1 MKDSNICPDI
11 VPGPHRFLYCS
22 VCILV
27 LVCFVTQMYAIDP
40 RRSISQYMLETWGS
54 EKGFPG
60 GSVSAIAQ
68 TPDGYLWIGTDRGL
82 IRFDGLNF
90 RVVKNASPAAFPIGP
105 VQALQSDAQGNLWIL
120 LQSTNILRYRDGKFE
135 LGRDQAQFGVTAIGT
150 RPNGATLFSSLA
162 YGILSYK
169 DGKFEVVPPGSPE
182 MANSS
187 SAPTS
192 TQTDD
197 TLSTRLAWATS
208 IASHR
213 LADPNSA
220 VTSMT
225 ETPDGKIWL
234 GTRDQGLFYMI
245 DGRVFHAPEPQNRK
259 ITCLLPLADGNL
271 WIGTENG
278 VLEWSGS
285 SFTQAKIPAALWHVN
300 VSAMLRDRDSNIWL
314 ATTTGFA
321 RVNGSEVSFAGG
333 KSPELAT
340 ALFEDREGNLWVG
353 IQRGIMRL
361 RDSAFVTYAL
371 GDLQTE
377 SGGPIYVDPDERA
390 WFAPFDSGLHW
401 LKDGKS
407 AEVTNDGLNR
417 DVVYSIAGRNN
428 ELWIGRQQGGL
439 THLRYDHGAISTKTY
454 TQAEGLAQNSVYAV
468 YLARDDSVW
477 AATVSAGV
485 NHYHDGRFTTYTTAN
500 GLVSDTVTAI
510 AEDRQ
515 GTVWF
520 ATPSGV
526 NALSHGQW
534 KLFSTHDGLPSN
546 DVNCLLPD
554 ATGILW
560 IGTSSGLAA
569 LISEHVQVSANAPA
583 SLREP
588 ILGLAEDGNGWLWI
602 ATSNHVLAAKRDK
615 LLSGVIRDGD
625 VREFG
630 LQDGLRGVEGVKRQL
645 SVFADLSG
653 RVWFSMNHGI
663 SVVNAAR
670 AITDTAPAIVHI
682 DGLSADGDPID
693 LQQSVRVPPGGHRV
707 TFGYTGLSLSVP
719 ERVRFRYKLDG
730 FDRNWSDPVSTREA
744 VYTNLGAGSYRFRVI
759 ASNSDGLWNGAES
772 ALPFQVQPMFWQTWW
787 FRIGSVL
794 FLMLAVLLA
803 LRLRTV
809 RLTRQMNVR
818 FEERLAERTRIA
830 RELHDSLLQG
840 FQGLMFRLQAV
851 RNLLPERPAEA
862 VEALDAALDRAD
874 QVVAEGRGTVEDL
887 RQSTVV
893 NRDIVQ
899 ALGALGHELAP
910 TQTNNGTSVFR
921 VLVEGKPRD
930 LDPILRDEIYR
941 IAREALRN
949 AFHHAKAHHIEA
961 EITYGDSQF
970 SLRVRDDGDGID
982 PAIFRQGKRAG
993 HWGLPGMRERAEQF
1007 GGHLEV
1013 WSEYGAGTEV
1023 ELMVPASIAYA
1034 ASAKHGRF
1042 WFLGK
1047 KG

>member
-1 MKDSNICPDI
+1 LKDSSISPDI
-11 VPGPHRFLYCS
+11 GPGPRRFFYCS
-22 VCILV
+22 VCVLV
-27 LVCFVTQMYAIDP
+27 LVCFVAQMYAIDP

-90 RVVKNASPAAFPIGP
+90 RLVKNASPAAYPIGP
-105 VQALQSDAQGNLWIL
+105 VQGLESDAQGNLWIL

-150 RPNGATLFSSLA
+150 RQNGATLFSSLA

-169 DGKFEVVPPGSPE
+169 DGKFAVPPGWSE
-182 MANSS
+182 MTNSS
-187 SAPTS
+187 NAATS

-197 TLSTRLAWATS
+197 TLSTRLAWSTS

-220 VTSMT
+220 VTSMA
-225 ETPDGKIWL
+225 ESSDGKIWL
-234 GTRDQGLFYMI
+234 GTRDKGLFYVI
-245 DGRVFHAPEPQNRK
+245 DGRVFPVPEQPSRK
-259 ITCLLPLADGNL
+259 ITCLLPLTDGL

-278 VLEWSGS
+278 VLEWNGR
-285 SFTQAKIPAALWHVN
+285 SFTQARIPAALWHVN

-314 ATTTGFA
+314 ATATGLA

-333 KSPELAT
+333 KSSELAT

-353 IQRGIMRL
+353 GPREIMRL
-361 RDSAFVTYAL
+361 RDSAFVTYSP

-377 SGGPIYVDPDERA
+377 SGGPIYIDPDERA
-390 WFAPFDSGLHW
+390 WFAPFDGGLHW

-407 AEVTNDGLNR
+407 EEVTNDGLNH
-417 DVVYSIAGRNN
+417 DVVYSIAGHNN

-439 THLRYDHGAISTKTY
+439 THLRYDHDTIATKTY

-485 NHYHDGRFTTYTTAN
+485 NHYHDGHFTTYTTAN

-510 AEDRQ
+510 AEDSQ

-534 KLFSTHDGLPSN
+534 KLFSTHDGLPTN
-546 DVNCLLPD
+546 DVNCLLSD
-554 ATGILW
+554 ATGVLW
-560 IGTSSGLAA
+560 IGTSSGLAF
-569 LISEHVQVSANAPA
+569 LNSGHVQVSADTPAP
-583 SLREP
+583 LHEQ
-588 ILGLAEDGNGWLWI
+588 ILGLAEDRKGWLWI

-615 LLSGVIRDGD
+615 LLSGVIGEGD
-625 VREFG
+625 IREFG

-663 SVVNAAR
+663 SVVNAVR

-682 DGLSADGDPID
+682 DSLSADGDPID
-693 LQQSVRVPPGGHRV
+693 LQRSVRVPPGGHRV
-707 TFGYTGLSLSVP
+707 TFSYTGLSLSVP

-730 FDRNWSDPVSTREA
+730 LDRNWSDPVSTREA

-759 ASNSDGLWNGAES
+759 ASNSDGLWNGTES
-772 ALPFQVQPMFWQTWW
+772 TLQFQIQPMLWQTWW

-794 FLMLAVLLA
+794 FLILAALLV

-893 NRDIVQ
+893 NHDIVQ
-899 ALGALGHELAP
+899 ALGALGQELAP
-910 TQTNNGTSVFR
+910 TPTNNGTSVFR

-949 AFHHAKAHHIEA
+949 AFHHSKAHHIEA
-961 EITYGDSQF
+961 EISYGDSQF
-970 SLRVRDDGDGID
+970 SLRVRDDGEGID
-982 PAIFRQGKRAG
+982 PAIFRDGKRAG

-1023 ELMVPASIAYA
+1023 ELMVPASMAYA
-1034 ASAKHGRF
+1034 ASARRGRF

-1047 KG
+1047 GG

>member
-1 MKDSNICPDI
+1 MKDSSISPDSG
-11 VPGPHRFLYCS
+11 PGTHRFLCGS

-40 RRSISQYMLETWGS
+40 RRSISQYLLETWGS

-60 GSVSAIAQ
+60 GSVSGIAQ
-68 TPDGYLWIGTDRGL
+68 SPDGYLWIGTDRGL

-90 RVVKNASPAAFPIGP
+90 RVVKNASPAAYPIGP

-120 LQSTNILRYRDGKFE
+120 LQSTNILRYRDGNFE
-135 LGRDQAQFGVTAIGT
+135 LGRDQAQFGVTAMGT
-150 RPNGATLFSSLA
+150 RQNGAILFSSLA
-162 YGILSYK
+162 YGTLSYK
-169 DGKFEVVPPGSPE
+169 DGKFEVFPLE
-182 MANSS
+182 MTNSS
-187 SAPTS
+187 NAGTS
-192 TQTDD
+192 TQADD
-197 TLSTRLAWATS
+197 TLSTRLAWSTS

-220 VTSMT
+220 VTSMAG
-225 ETPDGKIWL
+225 TPDGKIWL
-234 GTRDQGLFYMI
+234 GTRDQGLCYMI
-245 DGRVFHAPEPQNRK
+245 DGRVFSVPEQPRRK
-259 ITCLLPLADGNL
+259 ITCLLPLSDGNL
-271 WIGTENG
+271 WIGTADG

-285 SFTQAKIPAALWHVN
+285 RFTQAQIPAALWHVN

-314 ATTTGFA
+314 ATATGLA
-321 RVNGSEVSFAGG
+321 RVNGGEVSFASG
-333 KSPELAT
+333 KNSEMAT
-340 ALFEDREGNLWVG
+340 ALFEDREGNVWVG
-353 IQRGIMRL
+353 GPRGIARL
-361 RDSAFVTYAL
+361 RDSAFVTYSL

-377 SGGPIYVDPDERA
+377 SAGPIYVDPDGRA
-390 WFAPFDSGLHW
+390 WFAPFDGGLHW
-401 LKDGKS
+401 LKDGKTE
-407 AEVTNDGLNR
+407 EVTNDGLNR
-417 DVVYSIAGRNN
+417 DVVYSIAGHNSD
-428 ELWIGRQQGGL
+428 LWIGRQQGGL
-439 THLRYDHGAISTKTY
+439 THLRYDRGAMTTKTY
-454 TQAEGLAQNSVYAV
+454 TQADGLAQNSVYAV

-485 NHYHDGRFTTYTTAN
+485 NHYRDGHFTAYTTAN
-500 GLVSDTVTAI
+500 GLASDNVTAI

-526 NALSHGQW
+526 NALSQGQW
-534 KLFSTHDGLPSN
+534 KLFSTHDGLPAN
-546 DVNCLLPD
+546 DVNCLLSD
-554 ATGILW
+554 ATGTLW
-560 IGTSSGLAA
+560 IGTSSGLVA
-569 LISEHVQVSANAPA
+569 LNSGHVQVTPDAPL
-583 SLREP
+583 SLHEQ
-588 ILGLAEDGNGWLWI
+588 ILGLAEDRNGWLWI
-602 ATSNHVLAAKRDK
+602 ATSNHVLAAKRDQ
-615 LLSGVIRDGD
+615 LLSGVLRDGD

-630 LQDGLRGVEGVKRQL
+630 IQDGLRGVEGVRRQL
-645 SVFADLSG
+645 SVFADSLG

-670 AITDTAPAIVHI
+670 AITNTAPAIVHI
-682 DGLSADGDPID
+682 DGLSADGDLVD
-693 LQQSVRVPPGGHRV
+693 LQQSVRVPPGRHRV
-707 TFGYTGLSLSVP
+707 TFSYTGLSLSVP

-730 FDRNWSDPVSTREA
+730 FDRNWSDPVSTHEA

-759 ASNSDGLWNGAES
+759 ASNSDGLWNSAES
-772 ALPFQVQPMFWQTWW
+772 TLRFQIRPMFWQTWW
-787 FRIGSVL
+787 FRIGCVL
-794 FLMLAVLLA
+794 FLSLAALLL

-809 RLTRQMNVR
+809 RLTHQMNVR

-851 RNLLPERPAEA
+851 RNLLPERPTEA

-899 ALGALGHELAP
+899 ALGALGQELAP

-921 VLVEGKPRD
+921 VLVEGKSRD

-949 AFHHAKAHHIEA
+949 AFRHAKAHNIEA
-961 EITYGDSQF
+961 EIAYGDSQF

-982 PAIFRQGKRAG
+982 PGIFREGRRAG

-1007 GGHLEV
+1007 GGRLEV

-1034 ASAKHGRF
+1034 ASAKRGRF

-1047 KG
+1047 KDS